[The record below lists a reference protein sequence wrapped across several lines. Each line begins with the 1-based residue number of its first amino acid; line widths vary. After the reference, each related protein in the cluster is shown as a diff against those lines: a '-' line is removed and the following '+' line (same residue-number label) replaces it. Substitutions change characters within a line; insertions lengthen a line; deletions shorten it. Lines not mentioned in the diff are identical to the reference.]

1 MTRRVDVRWTIA
13 ACVAVLALSSVAGR
27 RALWAQSAAVEPGT
41 VGLAVA
47 QLYSDEQPTKRGVF
61 VVRAVESGSAAADD
75 GIRVGDI
82 ILAVNGTR
90 TAGNDVDDVVRH
102 QLRGPSGEAVRV
114 LVARGDEK
122 AVEHVLARRAFP
134 PHVNPASDAFSY
146 VVPGSWRTE
155 PRYTFPLPWSPELS
169 LRGIEDLAF
178 APDFDDPSS
187 PEYHSYQFFWWID
200 GTTPITTSHL
210 QANLDTYFRGLSS
223 DRGRRLGFHPVLSN
237 VSATVQH
244 ASASATPTSVA
255 RLDGQVFEGIVH
267 LYDRTGKVIALHA
280 AITTYVCRAA
290 AHTAVFAGFSQLPRP
305 ARIWSEVDAI
315 RESFAC
321 RE

>member
-1 MTRRVDVRWTIA
+1 MTPRVAVRWRIA
-13 ACVAVLALSSVAGR
+13 ACVSVLALSSVAGR
-27 RALWAQSAAVEPGT
+27 RAVWAQSAAVEPGT

-47 QLYSDEQPTKRGVF
+47 QLYSDEQPTKRGVL
-61 VVRAVESGSAAADD
+61 VVRGVESGSAAADD

-90 TAGNDVDDVVRH
+90 TAGNDVDSIVRH
-102 QLRGPSGEAVRV
+102 QLRGPSGETVRV

-122 AVEHVLARRAFP
+122 AIEHMLARRAFP

-155 PRYTFPLPWSPELS
+155 PRYTFPLPWSPDLS

-200 GTTPITTSHL
+200 GTTPITASDL

-223 DRGRRLGFHPVLSN
+223 DRGQRRGFHPVLSN
-237 VSATVQH
+237 VSAIIQN
-244 ASASATPTSVA
+244 ATAKPAPVA
-255 RLDGQVFEGIVH
+255 RLDGQVFEGTAH
-267 LYDRTGKVIALHA
+267 LYDRNGKVIALHTE
-280 AITTYVCRAA
+280 ITTFVCRGA

-305 ARIWSEVDAI
+305 ARVWSEVDAI
-315 RESFAC
+315 RDSFAC

>member
-114 LVARGDEK
+114 LVAR
-122 AVEHVLARRAFP
+122 
-134 PHVNPASDAFSY
+134 
-146 VVPGSWRTE
+146 
-155 PRYTFPLPWSPELS
+155 
-169 LRGIEDLAF
+169 
-178 APDFDDPSS
+178 
-187 PEYHSYQFFWWID
+187 
-200 GTTPITTSHL
+200 
-210 QANLDTYFRGLSS
+210 
-223 DRGRRLGFHPVLSN
+223 
-237 VSATVQH
+237 
-244 ASASATPTSVA
+244 
-255 RLDGQVFEGIVH
+255 
-267 LYDRTGKVIALHA
+267 
-280 AITTYVCRAA
+280 
-290 AHTAVFAGFSQLPRP
+290 
-305 ARIWSEVDAI
+305 
-315 RESFAC
+315 
-321 RE
+321 